1 MAKYVARV
9 RKDAN
14 SYRYFYSPAE
24 YQAYIKAKGK
34 AIGDK
39 ITDTVSS
46 AKKKV
51 HKYVYNK
58 NASKKLNEMGKA
70 HEIDER
76 AKQSAQGKVTPSDH
90 RDKMTDKS
98 IVNRRTMEAVV
109 GGQFTK
115 SKKPGEGYV
124 HSYSG
129 TTPKTK
135 ETLNSPNVGKMQD
148 AMYKSLNAK
157 QQANV
162 QKEQHKKNVTKRM
175 NDAADKRA
183 YTNGYKKVDDPK
195 LPNTNVLRYTESGP
209 AADAKAKTK
218 EADAKRT
225 QSRSD
230 YITKQ
235 MNKNRDG
242 RNNYVS
248 DKPTGNMS
256 NMDDYLTL
264 GTKYHRTGPA
274 YDEAMKAK
282 EQKTRQTNAR
292 INKGINDQG
301 KAHESEVRRKEYD
314 VRNGIS
320 NDEPPVYKPSTY
332 EKMHKEYI
340 RERNKKAEENRDKR
354 AGVGHLTGGTEI
366 LKERGVAAD
375 EAAKTYE
382 RMWKREQDKKK
393 KKYVK

>member
-39 ITDTVSS
+39 ITDAVSS

-76 AKQSAQGKVTPSDH
+76 AKQSAQEKVTPRDH
-90 RDKMTDKS
+90 RDMFDSRST
-98 IVNRRTMEAVV
+98 VNRRTQEAVY
-109 GGQFTK
+109 GGTVKKRDGKYVRVDNRK
-115 SKKPGEGYV
+115 S
-124 HSYSG
+124 
-129 TTPKTK
+129 TTPLPK
-135 ETLNSPNVGKMQD
+135 EDYNSPNVGKMQD
-148 AMYKSLNAK
+148 AIYKTLNAK
-157 QQANV
+157 QQSNV
-162 QKEQHKKNVTKRM
+162 QKEQHKQNVTKRM

-225 QSRSD
+225 QTRSE

-248 DKPTGNMS
+248 DKPTDNMS

-282 EQKTRQTNAR
+282 EQKTRQTNVR
-292 INKGINDQG
+292 MNKGINDQG
-301 KAHESEVRRKEYD
+301 KAHEAEVRRKEYD